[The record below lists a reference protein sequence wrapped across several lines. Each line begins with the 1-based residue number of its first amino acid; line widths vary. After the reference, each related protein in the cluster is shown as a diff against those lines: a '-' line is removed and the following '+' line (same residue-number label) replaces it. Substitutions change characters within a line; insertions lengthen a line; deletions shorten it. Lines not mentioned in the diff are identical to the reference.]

1 MNRPLPRAL
10 MAVLTCALVAAP
22 GIARAATFETV
33 HEPTDAPGTLAFR
46 ATYRLW
52 IPDGEAPLR
61 GLVVHQHGCGEG
73 AAKASVT
80 AIDDLHWRAL
90 AAAHGCGLLAPT
102 YEMKEGENCR
112 LWCDPR
118 NGSDAAFLAALDD
131 LAKRSGRPEVATV
144 PWALWGHSGGGFWST
159 IMLALHPER
168 IAAIWLRSGS
178 CFVAL
183 RKGEIAP
190 VDYPAAAFGVPMM
203 SNPGLK
209 ERGDKRFNSAWTGG
223 LDTVAF
229 FRARNA
235 PVGFVPDPLTGHEC
249 GDSRY
254 LAIAFLDAMLAERLP
269 QRDAAAGL
277 VPIDASAGLVAP
289 LDANGM
295 PGVLVPAAVWNGPTS
310 GTAWL
315 PDEAFAEQ
323 WARCLRD
330 GFIGDTTPP
339 PVPREGRA
347 AAAAAGGATLT
358 WQADADLETGLA
370 GFVIRRD
377 GVEVA
382 RLPRGP
388 VPKAGRAVFQGI
400 THGDTPLMPLALP
413 EWTDPEGR
421 PGTRYAIEAV
431 NVAGGA
437 SAPLEIVVP

>member
-1 MNRPLPRAL
+1 MRPSPRLLAFAL
-10 MAVLTCALVAAP
+10 VCAVAAP
-22 GIARAATFETV
+22 PGAARAATFEAV
-33 HEPTDAPGTLAFR
+33 HEPTSAAGTLAFR

-52 IPDGEAPLR
+52 IPDGTAPLR
-61 GLVVHQHGCGEG
+61 GVIVHQHGCGEG
-73 AAKASVT
+73 AGKASVT

-118 NGSDAAFLAALDD
+118 NGSDAAFLAALDE
-131 LAKRSGRPEVATV
+131 LARRSGRPEVATV
-144 PWALWGHSGGGFWST
+144 PWCLWGHSGGGFWST

-203 SNPGLK
+203 SNPGIK
-209 ERGDKRFNSAWTGG
+209 ERGDKRHNSAWTGG

-229 FRARNA
+229 FRARGA
-235 PVGFVPDPLTGHEC
+235 PVGFAPDPLTGHEC

-254 LAIAFLDAMLAERLP
+254 LAIAFFDAMLAQRLP
-269 QRDAAAGL
+269 QGAASGL
-277 VPIDASAGLVAP
+277 VPIDASAGMVAP
-289 LDANGM
+289 LDADGM
-295 PGVLVPAAVWNGPTS
+295 PGEPVPAASWNGPAS
-310 GTAWL
+310 RTAWL
-315 PDEAFAEQ
+315 PDAAFAAQ
-323 WARCLRD
+323 WSRCLRD
-330 GFIGDTTPP
+330 GFIDDTTPP

-347 AAAAAGGATLT
+347 AAAAKGGVTLT
-358 WQADADLETGLA
+358 WQADADRETGLA

-377 GVEVA
+377 GAEVA

-388 VPKAGRAVFQGI
+388 APKAGHALFQGI
-400 THGDTPLMPLALP
+400 THGDTPLMPLAVP
-413 EWTDPEGR
+413 EWTDSEGR
-421 PGTRYAIEAV
+421 PGTRYAVEAL
-431 NVAGGA
+431 NASGSA